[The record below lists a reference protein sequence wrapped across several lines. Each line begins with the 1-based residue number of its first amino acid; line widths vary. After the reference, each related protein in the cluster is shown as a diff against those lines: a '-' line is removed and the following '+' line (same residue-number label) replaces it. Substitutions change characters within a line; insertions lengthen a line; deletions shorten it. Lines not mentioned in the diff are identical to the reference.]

1 MVSSRNYR
9 KPLRFRKNICT
20 KVIYIKRYC
29 KDVDITNID
38 FILECCLE
46 YLEDKWKR
54 RDVQRTLSQFSHLP
68 ESKIKEIIDS
78 DNKHE
83 LYDVVKYIAA
93 YIRLGIANRN
103 LDLQPIRYRE
113 RIDGMSK
120 KKRIIGVQEP
130 LHQMFDYVAVRGM
143 EPMLKAKIGVF
154 QCASLPGRGQSYGKK
169 HIERWIRKDKVIYY
183 VKGDVAQCFPSI
195 SIIKLKELLK
205 RDVASDVLLWLV
217 YELLNM
223 FKTGLSIGSFLSQY
237 LCNYYLSYAYHYA
250 SEQLFKIRK
259 TKRNGNVRVRLINHV
274 LFYMDDFLLIGSSK
288 KDIRKAM
295 RMLIKYFHDF
305 LLLEIKP
312 DWKICKLSDAEPIDM
327 MGFVFRKDRT
337 TIRTRIFIKN
347 RRFFLRAGKLIRQN
361 KPIPLLL
368 ARQCVSAY
376 GWYKNTDSYMVRQ
389 KLDIDLIHYKCKKV
403 ISNHAKGGGADA
415 NIIQPKTT

>member
-1 MVSSRNYR
+1 
-9 KPLRFRKNICT
+9 
-20 KVIYIKRYC
+20 
-29 KDVDITNID
+29 
-38 FILECCLE
+38 
-46 YLEDKWKR
+46 
-54 RDVQRTLSQFSHLP
+54 
-68 ESKIKEIIDS
+68 
-78 DNKHE
+78 
-83 LYDVVKYIAA
+83 
-93 YIRLGIANRN
+93 
-103 LDLQPIRYRE
+103 
-113 RIDGMSK
+113 
-120 KKRIIGVQEP
+120 
-130 LHQMFDYVAVRGM
+130 M

-347 RRFFLRAGKLIRQN
+347 RRFF
-361 KPIPLLL
+361 
-368 ARQCVSAY
+368 
-376 GWYKNTDSYMVRQ
+376 
-389 KLDIDLIHYKCKKV
+389 
-403 ISNHAKGGGADA
+403 
-415 NIIQPKTT
+415 